1 MENPLH
7 QHQSYYHNDYAD
19 GYYDDQNQQHQRQY
33 DHDTADPLRGGS
45 TMTIPETQPPQEEQE
60 PFHPPKILLK
70 HMSMALR
77 LTCECNRRLIAGVNR
92 TFNFFHKKNRI
103 RNNDAHQHQQ
113 QEPPVSQQQQQ
124 QQQQQQPDQY
134 YDQQVQQQELQLQP
148 YGNHPVNIHPGRTW
162 NPPIPEGGPDLEQE
176 SLTIF
181 HALTPHPEEAPEIVE
196 EISSETA
203 ESESNEESDSSSSSS
218 NNNNNNNN
226 KVVTAAPRRGVA
238 YWGPELLPYLEE
250 VTKLLQIDSNGLE
263 IALAM
268 IYLDRACS
276 VDTIRTNG
284 CPPCPFCVPRSVHRL
299 SLVALILAKQAVNGN
314 SGKTVQ
320 EYLQD
325 LKPMGIPLDQL
336 ELMANWMMNALGDN
350 GSFVTVG
357 QMKVWSNNWE
367 AAFFPKRHRALQQ
380 QRQKEAQQ
388 RLLQLEQERL
398 MEHPPPPQP
407 EQPRP
412 EQYQQGYK
420 PHQEEYQQGYQQPQQ
435 QSYNQGYR
443 DQQQE
448 YYQ

>member
-1 MENPLH
+1 MH

-19 GYYDDQNQQHQRQY
+19 RYYDDQNQQQQY
-33 DHDTADPLRGGS
+33 FDHDAADPLRGGS
-45 TMTIPETQPPQEEQE
+45 TMTIPEPQPPQEEQE

-77 LTCECNRRLIAGVNR
+77 LTCEYNRRLLAGVNR

-103 RNNDAHQHQQ
+103 RNNDAN
-113 QEPPVSQQQQQ
+113 QQQQQ
-124 QQQQQQPDQY
+124 PEQPPVSQQPDQY

-162 NPPIPEGGPDLEQE
+162 NPPIQEGGPDLEQE

-181 HALTPHPEEAPEIVE
+181 HALTPHPEEESA
-196 EISSETA
+196 SSGTA
-203 ESESNEESDSSSSSS
+203 ESESNEESNSSPS
-218 NNNNNNNN
+218 NN
-226 KVVTAAPRRGVA
+226 KVVAAAPRRGVA
-238 YWGPELLPYLEE
+238 YWGPGLLPHLEE
-250 VTKLLQIDSNGLE
+250 VTELLQIDSNGLE

-276 VDTIRTNG
+276 VDTTRTNG

-299 SLVALILAKQAVNGN
+299 SLVALILAKQAVNGD

-357 QMKVWSNNWE
+357 QMKVWSSNWE

-380 QRQKEAQQ
+380 QRRKEAQQ

-398 MEHPPPPQP
+398 MEQQPQQQQQPEQPQP
-407 EQPRP
+407 EQPQP
-412 EQYQQGYK
+412 EQYQQGYE
-420 PHQEEYQQGYQQPQQ
+420 PHQEHYQQGYQQQQ
-435 QSYNQGYR
+435 TYNQGYQ